1 MIDESIRVN
10 PDRSEVMSV
19 EAKTA
24 IIEHIGRQ
32 HQAMVVL
39 LADLVNIDSGSYN
52 KRGVD
57 AVGDRLRAWLEAAGI
72 SCEIFP
78 NEIFGD
84 CMAARIPGIGGNRP
98 IVLMGHRDT
107 VFPDG
112 TATQRPFRIDGDQ
125 AFGPGVA
132 DMKAGLVMNTVVL
145 EALRRFGAPCP
156 LTALYTSDEVGLTR
170 FGGHPESLAG
180 GAAAAKKTSTVF
192 AGVSPTDGRARPC
205 WR

>member
-1 MIDESIRVN
+1 
-10 PDRSEVMSV
+10 MSV

-24 IIEHIGRQ
+24 IIEHLGRH

-39 LADLVNIDSGSYN
+39 LADLVNIDFGSYN

-72 SCEIFP
+72 PCETFP

-84 CMAARIPGIGGNRP
+84 CMAARVPGTGGANRP

-112 TATQRPFRIDGDQ
+112 TAAQRPFRIEGDQ

-132 DMKAGLVMNTVVL
+132 DMKAGLVMNTFVL
-145 EALRRFGAPCP
+145 EALRA
-156 LTALYTSDEVGLTR
+156 S
-170 FGGHPESLAG
+170 
-180 GAAAAKKTSTVF
+180 
-192 AGVSPTDGRARPC
+192 ARPV
-205 WR
+205 R

>member
-1 MIDESIRVN
+1 MIAESVPVDPN
-10 PDRSEVMSV
+10 RSEAMSV

-32 HQAMVVL
+32 HQAMVAL

-52 KRGVD
+52 QRGVD

-72 SCEIFP
+72 SCEIFS

-84 CMAARIPGIGGNRP
+84 CMAARISGVDGNRP

-112 TATQRPFRIDGDQ
+112 TAAQRPFGIDGDQ

-132 DMKAGLVMNTVVL
+132 WSIGEYRLGR
-145 EALRRFGAPCP
+145 LR
-156 LTALYTSDEVGLTR
+156 
-170 FGGHPESLAG
+170 
-180 GAAAAKKTSTVF
+180 
-192 AGVSPTDGRARPC
+192 
-205 WR
+205 